1 MCVCVCLCLVELNV
15 KKKEEKDK
23 TMNRISAK
31 EENSIPKK
39 REKIIAVNHYKW
51 MNIFLDENS
60 AKMNPE

>member
-1 MCVCVCLCLVELNV
+1 MCVCVSVFGRIEC
-15 KKKEEKDK
+15 EKDK

-51 MNIFLDENS
+51 MNIFLGENS
-60 AKMNPE
+60 GTQK